1 MSDLSPLRRQAA
13 HANSW
18 WLSGPRSPALPVMVA
33 GAVGYG
39 LAWLIHGRAGHAP
52 QARRS
57 RPLSSGGHTGPGNAR
72 DGSTGWNQPRPSG
85 DSPKPYGDALPDV
98 VRAVTDNGERF

>member
-1 MSDLSPLRRQAA
+1 MSDESRLRSQQAQ
-13 HANSW
+13 
-18 WLSGPRSPALPVMVA
+18 PRSRPPVAQPSTTLALIVA

-52 QARRS
+52 QPRRS
-57 RPLSSGGHTGPGNAR
+57 RPLSSPVHADADYDR